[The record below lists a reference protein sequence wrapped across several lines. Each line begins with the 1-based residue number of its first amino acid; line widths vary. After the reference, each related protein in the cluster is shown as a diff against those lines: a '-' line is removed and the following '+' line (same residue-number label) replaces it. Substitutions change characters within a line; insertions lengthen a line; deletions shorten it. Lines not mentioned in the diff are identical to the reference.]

1 MNVPEG
7 YQAVMPYLIIHNAT
21 DFIAF
26 TRQVFGAE
34 LKEKHMRDENLVM
47 HAEIVIG
54 GSVIMLADT
63 TPQHA
68 TQNAGLFV
76 YVQDADAAYRKALE
90 AGATSLMAP
99 ADQSYGRSGGVK
111 DAYGNTWWITSI
123 K

>member
-1 MNVPEG
+1 
-7 YQAVMPYLIIHNAT
+7 MPYLIIHNAT